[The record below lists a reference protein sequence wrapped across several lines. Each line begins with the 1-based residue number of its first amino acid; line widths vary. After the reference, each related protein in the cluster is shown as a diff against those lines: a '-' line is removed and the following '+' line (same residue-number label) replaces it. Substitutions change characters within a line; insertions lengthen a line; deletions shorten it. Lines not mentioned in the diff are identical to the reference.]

1 MLEEDKVKDLESCKK
16 TRGAT
21 MVEYAVMVIIIFVIV
36 FAGVKHFG
44 QNLSGLFNAYGDK
57 LGEARSAVSGS

>member
-21 MVEYAVMVIIIFVIV
+21 MVEYAVMVIIIFVVV
-36 FAGVKHFG
+36 FAGVKFFG
-44 QNLSGLFNAYGDK
+44 QNLSGLFSAYGQK
-57 LGEARSAVSGS
+57 LGEAKDAVSKT